1 MEAIEIDMEVEAVY
15 KDGVLKIISPVKI
28 EDDRIV
34 VRIVNRD
41 EILTPED
48 MKDII
53 EAVSAR
59 EKGQYYTMED
69 VFE

>member
-1 MEAIEIDMEVEAVY
+1 MEVEAVY

-53 EAVSAR
+53 EAVTAR

>member
-1 MEAIEIDMEVEAVY
+1 MKVDAVY

-41 EILTPED
+41 EILTPG
-48 MKDII
+48 I
-53 EAVSAR
+53 EYESSR
-59 EKGQYYTMED
+59 QFSTKSLGKGK
-69 VFE
+69 